1 VGDGGWGGGA
11 REVEDGRDVEGFLAG
26 AAGSGAEGAEV
37 FEEFDPVI
45 AGDEDDGVVPCA
57 GVAEFGDDPCDA
69 VVETVDAAGVEGA
82 DEFLIARGE
91 G

>member
-1 VGDGGWGGGA
+1 M
-11 REVEDGRDVEGFLAG
+11 
-26 AAGSGAEGAEV
+26 
-37 FEEFDPVI
+37 I